1 MKNVETST
9 DLVLFFGIGQALV
22 TDVFEN
28 ILSSKC
34 TNSLEDGMRLSRTDF
49 CINIIIMI
57 MSLHRPKSVGWLWNW
72 CITKTPNQVNDVKYG
87 WIK

>member
-49 CINIIIMI
+49 CINIINIIIMI
-57 MSLHRPKSVGWLWNW
+57 VFTSTKVSWMTMKLMYHQNSKSS
-72 CITKTPNQVNDVKYG
+72 
-87 WIK
+87 

>member
-34 TNSLEDGMRLSRTDF
+34 TNSLEDGMRLSQTDF

-57 MSLHRPKSVGWLWNW
+57 TSLHRSKSVG
-72 CITKTPNQVNDVKYG
+72 
-87 WIK
+87 

>member
-34 TNSLEDGMRLSRTDF
+34 TNSEDGMRLSRTDF

-57 MSLHRPKSVGWLWNW
+57 MSLHRSKSVG
-72 CITKTPNQVNDVKYG
+72 
-87 WIK
+87 

>member
-57 MSLHRPKSVGWLWNW
+57 VFTSTEVSWMTMKLMYHQNSKSS
-72 CITKTPNQVNDVKYG
+72 
-87 WIK
+87 

>member
-34 TNSLEDGMRLSRTDF
+34 TNSLEDGMHLSRTDF

-57 MSLHRPKSVGWLWNW
+57 VFTSTEVSWMTMKLMYHQNSKSS
-72 CITKTPNQVNDVKYG
+72 
-87 WIK
+87 

>member
-57 MSLHRPKSVGWLWNW
+57 VFTSTKVSWMTMKLMYHQNSKSS
-72 CITKTPNQVNDVKYG
+72 
-87 WIK
+87 

>member
-34 TNSLEDGMRLSRTDF
+34 TNSLEDGMHLSRTDF
-49 CINIIIMI
+49 CIDIIIMI
-57 MSLHRPKSVGWLWNW
+57 MSLHRSKSETDVSPKL
-72 CITKTPNQVNDVKYG
+72 Q
-87 WIK
+87 IKLTTGNTVE